1 MSEQKFYMD
10 INEEEQKERAIL
22 VGADFDNMEDFDLY
36 MDELKQLARACN
48 MEVVCII
55 TQKLDMPNKA
65 TLIGPGKVEEVKES
79 AVMLDADI
87 VIFAQTL
94 SPSQLRNLQNQLH
107 IAIMD
112 RTSLILE
119 IFSKRART
127 REAKIQVEVARLQY
141 TLPRLVGLHEAL
153 SRQGGGSGSMSNKG
167 AGEKKLE
174 LDRRYLENRLAQL
187 RRELKDLE
195 ENRQVQR
202 KRRDKN
208 GVFRVALVGYT
219 NAGKSTL
226 MNAFIDYGKKGDDYD
241 RDEKKVFEKDM
252 LFATLDT
259 TVRRIEPEGKIPF
272 LLTDTVGFVSHLP
285 HALVEAFHSTL
296 EETKDADVLLHV
308 VDASDVNHEEQIDI
322 TRDVLKDLESG
333 SIPAIYVY
341 NKADILFAPE
351 ELPKRVGNKIYMSA
365 SRQIGMEELLQMI
378 QEVFMK
384 NYIACKLLIPYKDG
398 ASYSHLKQNAQIT
411 EEEYVEDGIRI
422 KGKLLKED
430 YMRMQE
436 YVVE

>member
-1 MSEQKFYMD
+1 MSEQKFYID

-22 VGADFDNMEDFDLY
+22 VGADFDHMEDFDLY

-226 MNAFIDYGKKGDDYD
+226 MNAFIDYGKKGDDLD
-241 RDEKKVFEKDM
+241 KDEKKVFEKDM

-308 VDASDVNHEEQIDI
+308 V
-322 TRDVLKDLESG
+322 
-333 SIPAIYVY
+333 
-341 NKADILFAPE
+341 
-351 ELPKRVGNKIYMSA
+351 
-365 SRQIGMEELLQMI
+365 
-378 QEVFMK
+378 
-384 NYIACKLLIPYKDG
+384 
-398 ASYSHLKQNAQIT
+398 
-411 EEEYVEDGIRI
+411 
-422 KGKLLKED
+422 
-430 YMRMQE
+430 
-436 YVVE
+436 

>member
-1 MSEQKFYMD
+1 MSEERFYMD
-10 INEEEQKERAIL
+10 INEEERKERAVL
-22 VGADFDNMEDFDLY
+22 VGLDMNQLDNFELY
-36 MDELKQLARACN
+36 MEELRQLAKACN
-48 MEVVCII
+48 MEVVCVMV
-55 TQKLDMPNKA
+55 QNLEVPNKA
-65 TLIGPGKVEEVKES
+65 TLIGPGKVEEVKQTAE
-79 AVMLDADI
+79 ALEADI

-94 SPSQLRNLQNQLH
+94 SPSQLRNLQNKLQLP
-107 IAIMD
+107 IMD

-141 TLPRLVGLHEAL
+141 TLPRLVGLHDAL

-187 RRELKDLE
+187 RRELKELE
-195 ENRQVQR
+195 ANRVVQR
-202 KRRDKN
+202 KRREKN
-208 GVFRVALVGYT
+208 GTFQVALVGYT

-226 MNAFIDYGKKGDDYD
+226 MNAFIETVNKSDTFDKE
-241 RDEKKVFEKDM
+241 EKKVFEKDM

-296 EETKDADVLLHV
+296 EETSNADVLLHV
-308 VDASDVNHEEQIDI
+308 VDVSDVNHEEQLEI
-322 TRDVLKDLESG
+322 TKEVLKELDSAA
-333 SIPAIYVY
+333 IPAIYVY
-341 NKADILFAPE
+341 NKADILFHKE
-351 ELPKRVGNKIYMSA
+351 ELPKIIGNKIYMSA
-365 SRQIGMEELLQMI
+365 SNRIGMDELMEMI
-378 QEVFMK
+378 QNLFMK
-384 NYIACKLLIPYKDG
+384 NYISCELFIPYKDG
-398 ASYSHLKQNAQIT
+398 AAYSYLKQNAQL
-411 EEEYVEDGIRI
+411 EQEEYEENGIRV

-430 YMRMQE
+430 YMRYGE
-436 YVVE
+436 YKI